1 LGQYFL
7 LEANVTRILSQN
19 MECKPQSLILLEGFC
34 IACITNGEIVKIAY
48 IGYTHSSTYS
58 SMGKE

>member
-1 LGQYFL
+1 
-7 LEANVTRILSQN
+7 

-48 IGYTHSSTYS
+48 IGYMYISTYS

>member
-1 LGQYFL
+1 
-7 LEANVTRILSQN
+7 

-48 IGYTHSSTYS
+48 IGYTYISTYS